1 MLGNLD
7 LLGFSIKE
15 LLSEDTDE
23 GLGFGNLL
31 SSSNVFWIQGRCLS
45 NLDEFVFSSLDVLSY
60 ELNVSNSNS
69 VVFLNALVSF
79 PEFMLVNNGLFPVF
93 DSKFNSKIISLT
105 LIERNLLLGF
115 RLLYDLLVLSSG
127 GISNCSLS
135 FLCKLKNILGGG
147 SLGKICSSD
156 SFFGSFL
163 CFISG
168 ELGSLGISG
177 FLSLLGLD
185 LALVFLGELIWCTS
199 AFFIRR
205 ILVFSWFNFTVLCIS
220 SRWSFINLSIDIS
233 LNSSES
239 SVIFIGLFVGFFLS
253 FLIDHSHF
261 ILMIKF
267 VLLSINFNQGSNKI
281 KILSNEGSS
290 RNI

>member
-1 MLGNLD
+1 
-7 LLGFSIKE
+7 
-15 LLSEDTDE
+15 
-23 GLGFGNLL
+23 
-31 SSSNVFWIQGRCLS
+31 
-45 NLDEFVFSSLDVLSY
+45 LDEFVFGGLDVLSY
-60 ELNVSNSNS
+60 ELNVSYSNS

-105 LIERNLLLGF
+105 LIERNLLLSL
-115 RLLYDLLVLSSG
+115 RLLNDLLVLGGG
-127 GISNCSLS
+127 GISNSGLS
-135 FLCKLKNILGGG
+135 FLCKLKNVLGGG
-147 SLGKICSSD
+147 SLGKICSGD
-156 SFFGSFL
+156 CFFGSFL
-163 CFISG
+163 CFFSC
-168 ELGSLGISG
+168 ELSSLGISG

-205 ILVFSWFNFTVLCIS
+205 ILVLSWFNFTVLCIS
-220 SRWSFINLSIDIS
+220 SSWGFINLSVDFR

-239 SVIFIGLFVGFFLS
+239 SVIFFGLFVGFFLS
-253 FLIDHSHF
+253 FLINHSHF

-267 VLLSINFNQGSNKI
+267 VLLSINFNQGSDKI
-281 KILSNEGSS
+281 KILSNKGGS

>member
-1 MLGNLD
+1 M
-7 LLGFSIKE
+7 
-15 LLSEDTDE
+15 
-23 GLGFGNLL
+23 
-31 SSSNVFWIQGRCLS
+31 
-45 NLDEFVFSSLDVLSY
+45 SY
-60 ELNVSNSNS
+60 ELNVSYSNS

-105 LIERNLLLGF
+105 LIERNLLMGL
-115 RLLYDLLVLSSG
+115 RLLYYLLVLSSG
-127 GISNCSLS
+127 GISNSGLS
-135 FLCKLKNILGGG
+135 FLCKLKNVLGGG

-168 ELGSLGISG
+168 ELCSLSISG

-185 LALVFLGELIWCTS
+185 LALVFLCELIWCTS

-205 ILVFSWFNFTVLCIS
+205 ILVLSWFNFAILCIS
-220 SRWSFINLSIDIS
+220 SRWSFSFFNLSVDFR

-253 FLIDHSHF
+253 FLIDQSHF

-267 VLLSINFNQGSNKI
+267 VLLSINFNQGSYKI
-281 KILSNEGSS
+281 IILSNKGSR
-290 RNI
+290 RNIRSI